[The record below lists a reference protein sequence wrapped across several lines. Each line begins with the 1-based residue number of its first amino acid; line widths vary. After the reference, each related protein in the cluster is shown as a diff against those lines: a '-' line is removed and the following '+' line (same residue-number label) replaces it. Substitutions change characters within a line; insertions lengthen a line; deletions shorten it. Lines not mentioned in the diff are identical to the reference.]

1 MAAYQK
7 QRVLNTATIESLTK
21 HMIDD
26 LTIGTVECPEIKC
39 GFIGEIGSDYPM
51 KGINHS
57 NFPPEKTVNKVN
69 FKDFERNCIQAS
81 GLAQESTG
89 APVGFHPGE
98 FKPKQ
103 FICLI

>member
-7 QRVLNTATIESLTK
+7 QRFLNTATIESLTK

-57 NFPPEKTVNKVN
+57 NFPPKK
-69 FKDFERNCIQAS
+69 
-81 GLAQESTG
+81 L
-89 APVGFHPGE
+89 
-98 FKPKQ
+98 
-103 FICLI
+103 